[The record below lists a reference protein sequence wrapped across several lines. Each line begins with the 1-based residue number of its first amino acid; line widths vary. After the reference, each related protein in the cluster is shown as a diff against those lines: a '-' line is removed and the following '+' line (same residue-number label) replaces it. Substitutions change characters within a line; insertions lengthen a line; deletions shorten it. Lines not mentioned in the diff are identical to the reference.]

1 VRVELTETVLRAQGN
16 VLSYV
21 DGASAQVNV
30 RGGGAATVYAAATG
44 GTTRANPL
52 TTRYG
57 RVEPV
62 EQAGGEAWVD
72 AGSYDL
78 VVTAQGQT
86 STQRLELPAAGSG
99 VEYVDAATGV
109 AATDVA
115 AIHAARDAAPTGGT
129 IKLARG
135 TYVAN
140 GLALN
145 KSLTVDLTSG
155 ATLQLA
161 SATNAPL
168 MTISAARVTIKG
180 GTIDG
185 NLAGQSSYHYLV
197 ESTADDTQILG
208 VRFTNVLA
216 CQVRSRWNTKGAKI
230 VGCLFDGPGTDSV
243 AVTSSRNAV
252 EIHGSHSLVAH
263 NTFRNINQGHG
274 VRVGRYTGTDT
285 ETVENNVVAF
295 NEFENILDSVNES
308 PAMKAEVNSTH
319 CAFVGNTVK
328 NATRWLKLDSCSHI
342 TVALNQIQGALSQD
356 GVNAANCPFAA
367 FIGNRLKDC
376 GGGIQIG
383 TNGSAVANQL
393 ENIGVGL
400 ESTTVGGIRQDTTE
414 SRGLVAFNVLKT
426 VKRFPILLSGSYS
439 RVLGNRL
446 ESCTAAA
453 STAQIRVGGSGT
465 VAGEIAHNT
474 VISPASASGTVT
486 AFQGTGNKLRVVD
499 NTLDGTADQG
509 VNVFTTASPYV
520 AGNIVGDATTPINIG
535 SGTTDPLVGLNPGA
549 PAADY
554 QEVTTDVNFTL
565 TALVSPPVTRHTGTL
580 TANRTVSLAG
590 GYKGARFRV
599 ARSGAGAFNL
609 NVAASSTK
617 ALATNQWVDVEN
629 DGTAWQIVASGSL

>member
-1 VRVELTETVLRAQGN
+1 MAYHRVEDGPWPVGTTVAAYLTSSLVGGQPVGMAVSSGVASANGVVELGGLTE
-16 VLSYV
+16 
-21 DGASAQVNV
+21 GATYTAFGHGGTQQFEAINQEDRLEALEATAQVV
-30 RGGGAATVYAAATG
+30 AA
-44 GTTRANPL
+44 P
-52 TTRYG
+52 
-57 RVEPV
+57 
-62 EQAGGEAWVD
+62 
-72 AGSYDL
+72 
-78 VVTAQGQT
+78 
-86 STQRLELPAAGSG
+86 
-99 VEYVDAATGV
+99 TGV

-115 AIHAARDAAPTGGT
+115 TIHAARDAAPAGG
-129 IKLARG
+129 LVRLSPG
-135 TYVAN
+135 VYVVN

-145 KSLTVDLTSG
+145 KALTLDMSAG

-168 MTISAARVTIKG
+168 ATVSAARVTIRG

-185 NLAGQSSYHYLV
+185 NLAGQSAYHYLL
-197 ESTADDTQILG
+197 ESTADDTTLDG
-208 VRFTNVLA
+208 VRFTNALA
-216 CQVRSRWNTKGAKI
+216 CQVRLRWSTKGHK
-230 VGCLFDGPGTDSV
+230 VLRCLFDGPGADSAV
-243 AVTSSRNAV
+243 VTSSRNALEV
-252 EIHGSHSLVAH
+252 HSSHTLVAH

-274 VRVGRYTGTDT
+274 VRVGRYTFPTDV

-295 NEFENILDSVNES
+295 NQFENILDPVNES
-308 PAMKAEVNSTH
+308 PAMKAEVNTIHSM
-319 CAFVGNTVK
+319 FVGNTVK
-328 NATRWLKLDSCSHI
+328 NATRWLKCDNASHV
-342 TVALNQIQGALSQD
+342 TVAFNQIQGALSPD

-383 TNGSAVANQL
+383 VNASAIGNQL
-393 ENIGVGL
+393 ENIGIGL
-400 ESTTVGGIRQDTTE
+400 EATTMGGIRQNTTE
-414 SRGLVAFNVLKT
+414 SRALVESNVLKN
-426 VKRFPILLSGSYS
+426 VRRFPILLNGSYS
-439 RVLGNRL
+439 RAIGNRL
-446 ESCTAAA
+446 EGCQAAA
-453 STAQIRVGGSGT
+453 STAQIRVGSSGT

-474 VISPASASGTVT
+474 VITPSSISGTVI
-486 AFQGTGNKLRVVD
+486 AFQGTGNKVRVVD

-509 VNVFTTASPYV
+509 VNVFTTVSPYV
-520 AGNIVGDATTPINIG
+520 AGNTVGDATTPINVG
-535 SGTTDPLVGLNPGA
+535 SGTTDPLIGLNSGA

-617 ALATNQWVDVEN
+617 ALATGQWVDVEN